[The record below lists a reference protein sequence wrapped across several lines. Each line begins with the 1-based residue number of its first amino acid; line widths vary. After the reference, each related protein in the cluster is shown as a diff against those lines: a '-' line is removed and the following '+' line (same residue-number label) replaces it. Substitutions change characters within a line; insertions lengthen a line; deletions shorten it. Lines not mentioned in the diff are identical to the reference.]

1 MFTAYVEKA
10 MRKAKYE
17 LMEDGTFFGEIPGF
31 QGVWG
36 NAATLEECRD
46 DLQGSLEAWLVVGLW
61 MNDEDLPKLGKL
73 DLVPREVVTSRK
85 NESTTTPRTRKAS

>member
-1 MFTAYVEKA
+1 MFTKYVEKA
-10 MRKAKYE
+10 MQKAKYE

-36 NAATLEECRD
+36 SAATLEACRD
-46 DLQGSLEAWLVVGLW
+46 DLQGSLEAWLIVGLW

-73 DLVPREVVTSRK
+73 DLIPREVATHRK
-85 NESTTTPRTRKAS
+85 NESASTSRTRKAS